1 MLFSIIIQARIG
13 SSRLPGKILRNYK
26 NYNLLKVLIQRL
38 NKSKKVKNI
47 IIATTKQKEDDR
59 VVKFCLDNSLNYFRG
74 SKNNVLNRYY
84 KASRKYKVKNIIRI
98 TSDCPL
104 IDPVILDKMILE
116 FKKKKL
122 DYLSN
127 TYPEPSTY
135 PDGMD
140 IEIFTYRSL
149 QLANKYAKTKSE
161 KEHVTAYIRRQ
172 KRFKILRTDLLK
184 DMSNFRL
191 TIDYPKDYNLFK
203 YLIDKFKSKIF
214 FVGMIEIIKYL
225 KKNPSLI
232 EYQKKIL
239 RNEKFIIDQKRDD
252 I

>member
-59 VVKFCLDNSLNYFRG
+59 VVKFCLDNSLTYFRG

-214 FVGMIEIIKYL
+214 FVGMNEIIKYL

-239 RNEKFIIDQKRDD
+239 RNEKFIIDQKRDG

>member
-13 SSRLPGKILRNYK
+13 SSRFPGKILRNYK
-26 NYNLLKVLIQRL
+26 NYNLLKVLVQRL
-38 NKSKKVKNI
+38 KKSKKVKNI
-47 IIATTKQKEDDR
+47 IIATTKQKEDEKI
-59 VVKFCLDNSLNYFRG
+59 VKFCLSNSLKYFRG

-84 KASRKYKVKNIIRI
+84 EASKKYNVKNIIRI

-149 QLANKYAKTKSE
+149 KLSNKYATKKSE
-161 KEHVTAYIRRQ
+161 KEHVTVYIRKK
-172 KRFKILRTDLLK
+172 KRFKILRTDLTK
-184 DMSNFRL
+184 NKSNYRL
-191 TIDYPKDYNLFK
+191 TVDYLKDYNLFK
-203 YLIDKFKSKIF
+203 SLIDKFKSKIF
-214 FVGMIEIIKYL
+214 FVGMNEIIRFL
-225 KKNPSLI
+225 DKNPRLTK
-232 EYQKKIL
+232 YQKKIL
-239 RNEKFIIDQKRDD
+239 RNEKFIKDQKRDN

>member
-116 FKKKKL
+116 FKKKRL

>member
-59 VVKFCLDNSLNYFRG
+59 VVKFCLDNSLTYFRG

>member
-1 MLFSIIIQARIG
+1 MQFSIIIQARIG
-13 SSRLPGKILRNYK
+13 SKRLPGKILRNYK

-38 NKSKKVKNI
+38 KKSKKVKNI
-47 IIATTKQKEDDR
+47 IVATTKQKEDDKI
-59 VVKFCLDNSLNYFRG
+59 VKFCVDNSLKYFRG

-84 KASRKYKVKNIIRI
+84 EASKKYNVQNIIRI

-116 FKKKKL
+116 FKRKKL

-149 QLANKYAKTKSE
+149 ELANRYAAKRTE
-161 KEHVTAYIRRQ
+161 KEHVTVYIRKQ
-172 KRFKILRTDLLK
+172 KKFKILRTDLK
-184 DMSNFRL
+184 KNKSNYRL
-191 TIDYPKDYNLFK
+191 TVDYLKDYNLFK
-203 YLIDKFKSKIF
+203 NLIDKFKSKIF
-214 FVGMIEIIKYL
+214 FVGMEEIIRFLDKH
-225 KKNPSLI
+225 PRLI
-232 EYQKKIL
+232 KYQKKIL
-239 RNEKFIIDQKRDD
+239 RNEKFINDQKRDN

>member
-26 NYNLLKVLIQRL
+26 TYNLLKVLIQRL